1 MSAIKPSVFI
11 TLEPTMEGHLHQT
24 CESKAKI
31 SDFFF
36 KQHECGDS
44 GAKSPASTITAAIL
58 QSNRP
63 KGNTSNSP
71 PSRSLILG
79 IDSLTWC

>member
-1 MSAIKPSVFI
+1 MTVTVSAIKPSVFI
-11 TLEPTMEGHLHQT
+11 TLEPKMEGRLHQT

-31 SDFFF
+31 SDFF

-44 GAKSPASTITAAIL
+44 GTKSPASTITAAIL

-63 KGNTSNSP
+63 KGNTVATALLP
-71 PSRSLILG
+71 
-79 IDSLTWC
+79 DH